1 MTARTTLNGRYSRAI
16 VATVSAFLLAAPML
30 GGQIHAAADA
40 KDAKSSLD
48 TSQIVSIGGDVT
60 EILYA
65 LGRGDKI
72 VAVDTTSQF
81 PPSVLQEKKK
91 VGYMRALSSEG
102 VLALNPS
109 TIIASASAG
118 PAEVVQALKSSSV
131 PYVEISDENSTDGIN
146 QKITS
151 IAAAVSAES
160 EGKALVARINEDFAS
175 LAKDREKVDKPMRV
189 LFILSAQ
196 NGRALVGG
204 SGTSADAIIKLAGGE
219 NAAASVTGFK
229 PLVDEAIIELA
240 PDVILMML
248 RGDGHDA
255 HKDILDLKGV
265 RATPA
270 GKANRVIVMDG
281 SYLLGFGLRTP
292 AAARDLMTKLYD
304 KAEGG
309 TGSPRVQ
316 AN

>member
-1 MTARTTLNGRYSRAI
+1 MMARTLLKGRYLC
-16 VATVSAFLLAAPML
+16 VMATVAAFALSGLLV
-30 GGQIHAAADA
+30 QSHAAEGT
-40 KDAKSSLD
+40 KKSSTD
-48 TSQIVSIGGDVT
+48 TSHIVSIGGDVT

-65 LGRGDKI
+65 LGQGENI

-81 PPSVLQEKKK
+81 PPSVLKEKKN

-131 PYVEISDENSTDGIN
+131 PYVEIADENSTDGIT
-146 QKITS
+146 QKITAIS
-151 IAAAVSAES
+151 AAVSAEN
-160 EGKALVARINEDFAS
+160 EGKALIARMSEEFAL
-175 LAKDREKVDKPMRV
+175 LAKDREKFGAPVRV

-219 NAAASVTGFK
+219 NSAASVMGFK

-240 PDVILMML
+240 PDVILMMR

-270 GKANRVIVMDG
+270 GKANRVVIMDG
-281 SYLLGFGLRTP
+281 SYLLGFGPRTP
-292 AAARDLMTKLYD
+292 AAARDLMAKLYV
-304 KAEGG
+304 KAEGDA
-309 TGSPRVQ
+309 GSSRAQ
-316 AN
+316 SN